1 MRGLYTIMSKVPEQT
16 LKESFN
22 RFIKKT
28 DRKKTKWVRILTFP
42 TPNKAYGYRTRWYEH
57 SADIDFE
64 GITFRGIRDYDQYLS
79 FKFGEYHKL
88 PPEGQ
93 RKVHPVSDIR
103 VLEKIC
109 KVRDAGRDGRWKK
122 ETTIRI
128 RKKKRFGIIL
138 ENLKIKRLSY
148 MELDD
153 LQQRYCHALRI
164 LKLLD

>member
-1 MRGLYTIMSKVPEQT
+1 MNREFLLMFFHWIMFPKIMESAECIILYAFCIVSFLVRSRPGGGQKSFYARLYTIMSKVPEQT

-28 DRKKTKWVRILTFP
+28 DRKETKWVRILTFP

-93 RKVHPVSDIR
+93 RKVHPVSNIR
-103 VLEKIC
+103 VLEK
-109 KVRDAGRDGRWKK
+109 V
-122 ETTIRI
+122 
-128 RKKKRFGIIL
+128 
-138 ENLKIKRLSY
+138 
-148 MELDD
+148 
-153 LQQRYCHALRI
+153 
-164 LKLLD
+164 